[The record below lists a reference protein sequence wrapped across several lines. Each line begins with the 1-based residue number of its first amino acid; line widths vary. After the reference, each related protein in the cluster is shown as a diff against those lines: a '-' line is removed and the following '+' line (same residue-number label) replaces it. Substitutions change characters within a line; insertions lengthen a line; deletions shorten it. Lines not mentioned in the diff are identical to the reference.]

1 MNNAQQNTL
10 LGLLLA
16 FLGTFLFALKSIFI
30 KLAYLEG
37 LNSDVVLML
46 RMAIALP
53 IYLSILGYLFWK
65 KDKFKALTQ
74 TTFFSIVGLG
84 FIGYFLASLLDL
96 KGLEYISAGL
106 ERLTLFT
113 YPVFIA
119 ILGALFFATPLSK
132 RIVIVLITT
141 YLGLW
146 IMFSQ
151 ESLLNGNNDTKIGVI
166 LVLFSALSYAFYV
179 LLSKNIITKTGSVLF
194 TAVAM
199 SISSVFVLF
208 FYFLLFDFSQIS
220 ISHNAWLWVFLL
232 AIVSTVIPSFLISE
246 AIHRIS
252 PLQTSIVGML
262 GPVVTII
269 LAVFILS
276 EPFGI
281 YQFLGVSLVA
291 LGVGLLILS
300 PVTHK

>member
-1 MNNAQQNTL
+1 MNNTQQKFS

-30 KLAYLEG
+30 KLAYFEG

-53 IYLSILGYLFWK
+53 IYLGILSYIFWK
-65 KDKFKALTQ
+65 KDQSKVLAQ
-74 TTFFSIVGLG
+74 TTLFSIVGLG

-96 KGLEYISAGL
+96 KGLETISAGL

-113 YPVFIA
+113 YPIFIA
-119 ILGALFFATPLSK
+119 ILGAIFFSTLLTK
-132 RIVIVLITT
+132 RIIVVLITT

-151 ESLLNGNNDTKIGVI
+151 ERLLSDSNDIGSGVI

-179 LLSKNIITKTGSVLF
+179 LFSKKIISRIGSVLF
-194 TAVAM
+194 TAIAM
-199 SISSVFVLF
+199 SASSMFVLF
-208 FYFLLFDFSQIS
+208 FYFLLFDFSQVS

-232 AIVSTVIPSFLISE
+232 ATVSTVIPSFLISE

-262 GPVVTII
+262 GPIVTII

-281 YQFLGVSLVA
+281 HKILGVSLVV
-291 LGVGLLILS
+291 LGVGFL
-300 PVTHK
+300 TFRR

>member
-1 MNNAQQNTL
+1 MNNTQQKFS

-30 KLAYLEG
+30 KLAYFEG

-53 IYLSILGYLFWK
+53 IYLGILSYIFWK
-65 KDKFKALTQ
+65 KDQSKVLAQ
-74 TTFFSIVGLG
+74 TTLFSIVGLG

-96 KGLEYISAGL
+96 KGLETISAGL

-113 YPVFIA
+113 YPIFIA
-119 ILGALFFATPLSK
+119 ILGAIFFSTLLTK
-132 RIVIVLITT
+132 RIIVVLITT

-151 ESLLNGNNDTKIGVI
+151 ERLLSDSNDIGSGVI

-179 LLSKNIITKTGSVLF
+179 LFSKKIISRIGSVLF
-194 TAVAM
+194 TAIAM
-199 SISSVFVLF
+199 SASSMFVLF
-208 FYFLLFDFSQIS
+208 FYFLLFDFSQVS

-232 AIVSTVIPSFLISE
+232 ATVSTVIPSFLISE

-262 GPVVTII
+262 GPIVTII

-281 YQFLGVSLVA
+281 HQILGVSLVV
-291 LGVGLLILS
+291 LGVGFL
-300 PVTHK
+300 TFRR

>member
-1 MNNAQQNTL
+1 MNNTQQKFS

-30 KLAYLEG
+30 KLAYFEG

-53 IYLSILGYLFWK
+53 IYLGILSYIFWK
-65 KDKFKALTQ
+65 KDQSKVLTQ
-74 TTFFSIVGLG
+74 TTLFSIVGLG

-96 KGLEYISAGL
+96 KGLETISAGL

-113 YPVFIA
+113 YPIFIA
-119 ILGALFFATPLSK
+119 ILGAIFFSTLLTK
-132 RIVIVLITT
+132 RIIVVLITT

-151 ESLLNGNNDTKIGVI
+151 ERLLSDSNDIGSGVI

-179 LLSKNIITKTGSVLF
+179 LFSKKIISRIGSVLF
-194 TAVAM
+194 TAIAM
-199 SISSVFVLF
+199 SASSMFVLF
-208 FYFLLFDFSQIS
+208 FYFLLFDFSQVS

-232 AIVSTVIPSFLISE
+232 ATVSTVIPSFLISE

-262 GPVVTII
+262 GPIVTII

-281 YQFLGVSLVA
+281 HQILGVSLVV
-291 LGVGLLILS
+291 LGVGFL
-300 PVTHK
+300 TFRR